1 MRVLRVREVKREES
15 NPCITVMSSVLGRMG
30 CPSVSPPLPCA
41 QSHRMLTPPAAC
53 WASSGYSAAG
63 CATIEQA
70 LRACMDGPKP
80 TPKPPNNINF
90 HLARMAKKINGP
102 RKQNGLKD

>member
-1 MRVLRVREVKREES
+1 MSAGKMHMRLPPLRVLRVREVKREES
-15 NPCITVMSSVLGRMG
+15 NPCITVMSSVL
-30 CPSVSPPLPCA
+30 
-41 QSHRMLTPPAAC
+41 AC

-63 CATIEQA
+63 CATVEQA

-80 TPKPPNNINF
+80 TPRPPNNINF
-90 HLARMAKKINGP
+90 HLARMAKKVNGP